1 LALALLQGCGV
12 DSSVETV
19 PQTVDGIRVESLRF
33 LPLGSR
39 FVLGNAPTSILFRKY
54 HAGYFCSEILKIELT
69 PAPVGTP
76 PAFQPDTRIRLPGT
90 LDCAVDSAGR
100 DTTIQHPFGTGMDS
114 VRLANSLGATTDSA
128 KVAVGA
134 FVLDSIS
141 GKFSPLTK
149 TFSVGGL
156 TVVDSS
162 LGIPRKLFAE
172 SLTTCQFFNSAN
184 YTPVPQDTSVKIR
197 FTVLNKDPST
207 VPDKC
212 NGTHAD
218 SIPLQLAVP

>member
-1 LALALLQGCGV
+1 
-12 DSSVETV
+12 
-19 PQTVDGIRVESLRF
+19 
-33 LPLGSR
+33 
-39 FVLGNAPTSILFRKY
+39 
-54 HAGYFCSEILKIELT
+54 
-69 PAPVGTP
+69 VG
-76 PAFQPDTRIRLPGT
+76 R
-90 LDCAVDSAGR
+90 
-100 DTTIQHPFGTGMDS
+100 
-114 VRLANSLGATTDSA
+114 
-128 KVAVGA
+128 
-134 FVLDSIS
+134 
-141 GKFSPLTK
+141 
-149 TFSVGGL
+149 L